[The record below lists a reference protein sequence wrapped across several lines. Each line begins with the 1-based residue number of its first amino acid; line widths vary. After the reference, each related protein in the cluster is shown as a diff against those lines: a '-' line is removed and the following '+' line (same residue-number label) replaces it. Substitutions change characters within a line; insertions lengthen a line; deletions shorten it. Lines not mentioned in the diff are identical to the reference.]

1 MGSPNQQEQQ
11 GTLSI
16 ADAQPR
22 KRLLTTGAQTLT
34 VAQSGLIC
42 LFDAAAGYTY
52 TLPVITANDVG
63 TTFQFFTTVSCTSV
77 AQKIITG
84 AASSFLLG
92 EVLMYTTATAS
103 PAGFAFNGTTHVACT
118 MAGTTT
124 GGLIGTHITVTAL
137 SATQW
142 AISGTILGSGTIIT
156 PAATS

>member
-11 GTLSI
+11 GTLSSSDTM
-16 ADAQPR
+16 AR
-22 KRLLTTGAQTLT
+22 KRLITTGAQTLT
-34 VAQSGLIC
+34 VAQCGTQC
-42 LFDAAAGYTY
+42 LFDAAAGYAY

-63 TTFQFFTTVSCTSV
+63 TWFEFFTTVSCTSV

-84 AASSFLLG
+84 AASSFLIG

-118 MAGTTT
+118 MAGTTS
-124 GGLIGTHITVTAL
+124 GGLIGTYVRVVAI

-142 AISGTILGSGTIIT
+142 LISGTILGSGTIIT